1 MNPMPRITPILPS
14 APLNHSQPHAA
25 SPAPLS
31 QGSLNNSLPVADQ
44 SRPGTSKSFFQQ
56 SPALSQI
63 SFGTTATQEGGVN
76 RRLFGTPH
84 PGGDGN
90 RRVASTPFVPQ
101 AASAQDILAEY
112 QQLGLENAARKR
124 RLEDLF
130 GDIGDIDE
138 EHVELS
144 YQALAKKSR
153 TEEEIDM
160 EMIEKILTKR
170 RVLQAQLNPL
180 KNTNLDKLEALHKFK
195 MQNLS
200 YTLPRYPFTTLVRY
214 DRERVYVRMHSMEFA
229 EKQIDEVS
237 FGKNGGIAGL
247 FGAARQEMWLQA
259 QQIVRDISFRILGES
274 FKFLNILDKRSFVID
289 RQTTAS
295 NCRRNPSRCQRG
307 GL

>member
-1 MNPMPRITPILPS
+1 MPRIVARQPSVPINVSL
-14 APLNHSQPHAA
+14 PHAA
-25 SPAPLS
+25 SPAALS
-31 QGSLNNSLPVADQ
+31 QSSHNISIPAADH
-44 SRPGTSKSFFQQ
+44 SRPGTSKSFFQE

-63 SFGTTATQEGGVN
+63 SFGSTAHQEGGVN

-90 RRVASTPFVPQ
+90 GRVASTPFAPQ

-138 EHVELS
+138 EQVELN

-160 EMIEKILTKR
+160 EMIEKILAKR

-180 KNTNLDKLEALHKFK
+180 KNTNLDKLEALHRFK

-214 DRERVYVRMHSMEFA
+214 DRERVYVRMHSMEFE

-237 FGKNGGIAGL
+237 FGKNGGIGGL
-247 FGAARQEMWLQA
+247 LGAARQEMWMQA
-259 QQIVRDISFRILGES
+259 QQIVRDISFSFMRKCYLSIL
-274 FKFLNILDKRSFVID
+274 FILDKRSFVIG
-289 RQTTAS
+289 RQTAS
-295 NCRRNPSRCQRG
+295 NYRRNTYRCQRG
-307 GL
+307 EL

>member
-1 MNPMPRITPILPS
+1 MPRSRITSKPPI
-14 APLNHSQPHAA
+14 APISIPQPHAA
-25 SPAPLS
+25 SPAALS
-31 QGSLNNSLPVADQ
+31 QDSQNISIPAADQ
-44 SRPGTSKSFFQQ
+44 SRPGTSRSFFQQ

-63 SFGTTATQEGGVN
+63 SFDTTATQEGVN

-84 PGGDGN
+84 PNGDGN
-90 RRVASTPFVPQ
+90 RRVASTPFEPQ
-101 AASAQDILAEY
+101 AASAQEILAEY
-112 QQLGLENAARKR
+112 QQLGLESAARKR

-138 EHVELS
+138 VQVEQN

-160 EMIEKILTKR
+160 EMIEKILAKR

-180 KNTNLDKLEALHKFK
+180 RNTNLEKLEALHKFK

-214 DRERVYVRMHSMEFA
+214 DKERVYVRMHSMEFE
-229 EKQIDEVS
+229 EKQIDEIS
-237 FGKNGGIAGL
+237 FGKNGGIGGL
-247 FGAARQEMWLQA
+247 LGAARQEMWMQA
-259 QQIVRDISFRILGES
+259 QQIVRNILHAFRRRFLDLI
-274 FKFLNILDKRSFVID
+274 LNISDKRSFGID
-289 RQTTAS
+289 RQTTGS
-295 NCRRNPSRCQRG
+295 NYRRNSYHCQRR